1 MARTLPWLKD
11 TSTTSSRATSTRA
24 PKRQRVQE
32 PAPDSDDTSSTAA
45 RSAKPPRN
53 ASTRPG
59 MSTPLPI
66 PSLSLHI
73 TLNITPTCSPLTTI
87 SYKDRT
93 PSTSPPPILTPPS
106 TTPMR
111 PGLSA
116 DDIYIMVEDEFLST
130 ARLYTQHLHHAEY
143 VRLKRLAA
151 TRKTSPSASSI
162 NRPVDSITKM
172 REETKR
178 RKEAEKHARKV
189 KDGMEK
195 LVGEAE
201 RKLADTQTQAGG
213 SEGEFE
219 EEERMDAPGIGT
231 VLGDLMKTGPRRG
244 GGGLGGLEGV
254 KSSTRAAKGFGRGE
268 SGAQGLSKGLG
279 NGVRKAVE
287 VEEDGTT
294 DDDDDLDAPVVRRS
308 KIPATTTQVSESD
321 RDLDKIGIKRPLKP
335 PSASSN
341 YAPRP
346 SSKPLSNGS
355 TNTSFKPSK
364 VGFDAH
370 LSRYKPTSPPKPPIN
385 PTKPLK
391 LTTEDDFTRPS
402 NAQTEAIRRRMQARR
417 KKEQGEERKEGEK
430 AFDVDE
436 IPIFLV

>member
-1 MARTLPWLKD
+1 M
-11 TSTTSSRATSTRA
+11 
-24 PKRQRVQE
+24 
-32 PAPDSDDTSSTAA
+32 
-45 RSAKPPRN
+45 
-53 ASTRPG
+53 
-59 MSTPLPI
+59 
-66 PSLSLHI
+66 
-73 TLNITPTCSPLTTI
+73 
-87 SYKDRT
+87 
-93 PSTSPPPILTPPS
+93 LTPPS
-106 TTPMR
+106 THPMR

-162 NRPVDSITKM
+162 SRPVDSITKM

-195 LVGEAE
+195 LVGEVE

-213 SEGEFE
+213 SEVEFE

-231 VLGDLMKTGPRRG
+231 VLGDLMKTGPRRE

-268 SGAQGLSKGLG
+268 SGTQGLGTGLG
-279 NGVRKAVE
+279 NGVRKVVE

-308 KIPATTTQVSESD
+308 KTPATTQVSEGD
-321 RDLDKIGIKRPLKP
+321 RDLDTKGTKRPLKP
-335 PSASSN
+335 PSASSI

-346 SSKPLSNGS
+346 PSKPLANGS
-355 TNTSFKPSK
+355 TNTSFQPSK
-364 VGFDAH
+364 VSFDAP
-370 LSRYKPTSPPKPPIN
+370 LSRYKPTSPPKPPAN

-402 NAQTEAIRRRMQARR
+402 NAQTDAIRRRMQARR
-417 KKEQGEERKEGEK
+417 KKEQEEERKEGEK